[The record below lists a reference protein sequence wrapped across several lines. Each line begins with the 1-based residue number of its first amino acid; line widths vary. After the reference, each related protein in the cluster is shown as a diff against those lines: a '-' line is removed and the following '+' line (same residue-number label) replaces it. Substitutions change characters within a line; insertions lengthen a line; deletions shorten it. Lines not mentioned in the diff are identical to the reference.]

1 MSWFDE
7 QLRNRARNDSDAFSD
22 SFARMARVVMGRK
35 AAPPGANDRRRSQD
49 AIGEI
54 LKYYH
59 VREAQLPGGVTGLDD
74 QLEYLLRPSG
84 VMRRPVRLEGKW
96 YAEAIGP
103 LLGRTKAGAPV
114 ALLPHGW
121 KGYTFFDWERGVRVR
136 VDRRT
141 AAGLDASA
149 IQFYRPLPAGKLGVA
164 DLLRFIAGTLSAGD
178 VALAALAALAVTLV
192 GLCLPMVNRVIFAQV
207 IPAGDPGLL
216 LPVAVLLLGV
226 TVSAALLQIPR
237 SLTLE
242 RIQVKMDATV
252 QAASMMRLLA
262 LPTDFFKQYSAGELA
277 SRVQNI
283 QSLCGMFG
291 SAIFSTGF
299 TALFSLVY
307 VGQIARYAAPLA
319 VPALAIIALT
329 AAASVAA
336 ALVGIGVTRRMM
348 QCKAKE
354 SGLVFSLFSGVQ
366 KIKLSGA
373 ERRAFAKWASQY
385 CKTAALQYDPPL
397 LLKLAPVI
405 SMAISLLGGIALY
418 WAAASSGIALADY
431 MAFNAS
437 YGMVSG
443 AFLSLASI
451 VSTVASIRP
460 TLDMARPLL
469 NAEPE
474 VAAGKQVVTRLSG
487 GIELNNV
494 SFRYGTPGG
503 EASPLILDNLSL
515 KIRPGQYIAIVGPT
529 GCGKSTLM
537 RLLLGFE
544 RPQKG
549 AVYYDGKDLS
559 SMDLRSLRRHIGVV
573 MQNGKLFQGDIFS
586 NIVISAPWLTLGDAW
601 EAAERAGIAEDI
613 RSMPM
618 GMHTII
624 SEGAGGVSGGQRQRL
639 MIARAI
645 APKPKVLM
653 FDEATSALDNL
664 TQKTV
669 SQSLDSLKCTRI
681 VIAHRLST
689 IRQCDRILVLDKG
702 RIIEDGSYDELIAQG
717 GFFSGLVARQRLDD
731 EAFVGKTTLF

>member
-1 MSWFDE
+1 
-7 QLRNRARNDSDAFSD
+7 
-22 SFARMARVVMGRK
+22 
-35 AAPPGANDRRRSQD
+35 
-49 AIGEI
+49 
-54 LKYYH
+54 
-59 VREAQLPGGVTGLDD
+59 
-74 QLEYLLRPSG
+74 
-84 VMRRPVRLEGKW
+84 
-96 YAEAIGP
+96 
-103 LLGRTKAGAPV
+103 
-114 ALLPHGW
+114 
-121 KGYTFFDWERGVRVR
+121 
-136 VDRRT
+136 
-141 AAGLDASA
+141 
-149 IQFYRPLPAGKLGVA
+149 
-164 DLLRFIAGTLSAGD
+164 
-178 VALAALAALAVTLV
+178 
-192 GLCLPMVNRVIFAQV
+192 
-207 IPAGDPGLL
+207 
-216 LPVAVLLLGV
+216 
-226 TVSAALLQIPR
+226 
-237 SLTLE
+237 
-242 RIQVKMDATV
+242 
-252 QAASMMRLLA
+252 
-262 LPTDFFKQYSAGELA
+262 
-277 SRVQNI
+277 
-283 QSLCGMFG
+283 
-291 SAIFSTGF
+291 
-299 TALFSLVY
+299 
-307 VGQIARYAAPLA
+307 
-319 VPALAIIALT
+319 
-329 AAASVAA
+329 
-336 ALVGIGVTRRMM
+336 
-348 QCKAKE
+348 
-354 SGLVFSLFSGVQ
+354 
-366 KIKLSGA
+366 
-373 ERRAFAKWASQY
+373 
-385 CKTAALQYDPPL
+385 
-397 LLKLAPVI
+397 
-405 SMAISLLGGIALY
+405 
-418 WAAASSGIALADY
+418 
-431 MAFNAS
+431 
-437 YGMVSG
+437 
-443 AFLSLASI
+443 
-451 VSTVASIRP
+451 
-460 TLDMARPLL
+460 MARPLL